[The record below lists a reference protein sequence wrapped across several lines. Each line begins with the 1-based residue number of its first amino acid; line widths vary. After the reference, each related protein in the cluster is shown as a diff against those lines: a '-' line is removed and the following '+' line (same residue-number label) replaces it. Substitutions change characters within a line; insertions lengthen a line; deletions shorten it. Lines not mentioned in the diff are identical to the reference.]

1 MILYVYT
8 DGASRGNPG
17 HSGIAYIITNAENKP
32 IESFSKYIGIVT
44 NNYAEYTAL
53 LYAIRRVREITG
65 EKVFFYLDSELVVKQ
80 LNGAYKVKSKTLQ
93 KLYNTIVEESKH
105 LDCVF
110 IHIPR
115 ELNKLADKLAKEASF
130 NIINNS

>member
-1 MILYVYT
+1 MILHVYT

-17 HSGIAYIITNAENKP
+17 HSGIAYIITNVENKP